1 MRHFP
6 TLFAEVVVSV
16 ARKTDAALWPPLF
29 EAVGSPSSLLE
40 VLVEAGELAS
50 AACFLLIIDR
60 CARGDSGRTVG
71 TCGGTRGGGHFDR
84 NL

>member
-1 MRHFP
+1 M
-6 TLFAEVVVSV
+6 

-60 CARGDSGRTVG
+60 CARGENGSRHV
-71 TCGGTRGGGHFDR
+71 GGTRGPET
-84 NL
+84 LQQEPWSCA